1 MARSPTLAVL
11 TPWYPSRNRPFHGAF
26 VQAFAQAVG
35 DRFAEVSLYHAD
47 EWAVSLPRPAGVLV
61 RRLYLDLLGGAA
73 RDAIAPVA
81 VPEGRLTRYPV
92 PLISRRPWAEHARA
106 HEVVLRR
113 VLDNRPLA
121 ADVVHGHVGLPGGW
135 LALRLAAPGV
145 PVFVTEHA
153 TFLDRVLAQPAAR
166 EMYDEVIAG
175 STAFFC
181 VGSRLRD
188 QLLAEFPHHAA
199 KLVIV
204 PNAVPFERWP
214 PRDTPVRD
222 LRRWVYVGSFSDR
235 KGVRW
240 LLEAF
245 AVCALDRPDLELTML
260 GGGPLQRVLEQ
271 RVKDLGLSGRV
282 TVLGAVAPPE
292 VFEHLRTAD
301 LLVHASRYET
311 FGMTMVE
318 AIAAGVPVL
327 ATRCGGPEET
337 LAEVAPI
344 AAELVPVADG
354 VTELVAGYRR
364 LRDRLD
370 RLDLPRARALLED
383 RYGYAAVSRQLT
395 ARYFPDGA
403 DPDRADR
410 VGP

>member
-1 MARSPTLAVL
+1 
-11 TPWYPSRNRPFHGAF
+11 
-26 VQAFAQAVG
+26 
-35 DRFAEVSLYHAD
+35 
-47 EWAVSLPRPAGVLV
+47 
-61 RRLYLDLLGGAA
+61 
-73 RDAIAPVA
+73 
-81 VPEGRLTRYPV
+81 
-92 PLISRRPWAEHARA
+92 
-106 HEVVLRR
+106 
-113 VLDNRPLA
+113 
-121 ADVVHGHVGLPGGW
+121 
-135 LALRLAAPGV
+135 
-145 PVFVTEHA
+145 
-153 TFLDRVLAQPAAR
+153 
-166 EMYDEVIAG
+166 
-175 STAFFC
+175 
-181 VGSRLRD
+181 
-188 QLLAEFPHHAA
+188 
-199 KLVIV
+199 
-204 PNAVPFERWP
+204 
-214 PRDTPVRD
+214 
-222 LRRWVYVGSFSDR
+222 
-235 KGVRW
+235 
-240 LLEAF
+240 
-245 AVCALDRPDLELTML
+245 VCALDRPDLELTML